1 MMKLFGLNSFEYW
14 LGMLMADFI
23 IVLFPA
29 TVAAIGLLFDE
40 LLMERQYVP
49 EFFVNFVLFVTAI
62 NCFSYL
68 FSHIFSDPD
77 TAIKNLSLIYMF
89 AMFLGPLVIT

>member
-1 MMKLFGLNSFEYW
+1 
-14 LGMLMADFI
+14 MADFV

-29 TVAAIGLLFDE
+29 TLAAIGLLCDD

-49 EFFVNFVLFVTAI
+49 EFVVNFVLFVTAI